1 MVMKIT
7 PSTAARP
14 KPLPSAAEFIGLG
27 GKASSIDVF
36 LDSADYKNID
46 ERNAAKMLG
55 HFTQGMQAQGFPWRL
70 KVASK
75 EGLQGKLQ
83 GTQELSDLDA
93 LLRLQKGESVIF
105 QPMRNLRLDLSSDSL
120 GALAAA
126 GTAAGTD
133 VASMNKLAT
142 VSKNTKVTAGNQGF
156 ELRFGEPVEVKNLA
170 ELKLLHQMYNPAV
183 QPDSKN
189 PVAQAAHQLSYF
201 NQQEGDYGWRF
212 YQKDEGGAT
221 PRIAKAFYKNAL
233 RGAAM
238 GAAVGAMIG
247 APIGLFTQSLNTFLA
262 ATGIAAGGFALYG
275 GVDGARTAAK
285 GKPLN
290 TVEALQSVLNE
301 KPVQVQ
307 ETQMRSIGVPIL
319 GKVSWFSDR
328 GKSST
333 VANGAELDTMF
344 YLQNQAAKIEQPAK
358 PEPPKPPTTVIIDQ
372 SQHFYGNLGFR

>member
-1 MVMKIT
+1 MKIT

-75 EGLQGKLQ
+75 EGLQGKLH

-93 LLRLQKGESVIF
+93 LRRLQKGEAVIF

-183 QPDSKN
+183 KPDSKN

-212 YQKDEGGAT
+212 YQQDEGGAT
-221 PRIAKAFYKNAL
+221 ARVSKAFYKNAL

-290 TVEALQSVLNE
+290 TVEALQSILNE
-301 KPVQVQ
+301 EPVQVQ
-307 ETQMRSIGVPIL
+307 ETQMRSVGVPIL

-333 VANGAELDTMF
+333 VSNGAELDTMF

-358 PEPPKPPTTVIIDQ
+358 PEPPKPPTTIIIDQ
-372 SQHFYGNLGFR
+372 SKHYYGNLGLR